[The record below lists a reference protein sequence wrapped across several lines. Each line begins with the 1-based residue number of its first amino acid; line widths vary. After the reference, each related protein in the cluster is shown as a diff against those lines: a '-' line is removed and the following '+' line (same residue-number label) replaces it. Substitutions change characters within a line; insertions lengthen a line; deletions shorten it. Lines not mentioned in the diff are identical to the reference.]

1 MKKGIL
7 SALLLLILA
16 VTAHAQDITARG
28 TVYSRV
34 DNEPLIGA
42 TIMCDVTQQG
52 TATDIDG
59 GFSLTVPQGATLKIS
74 YVGYQTVE
82 VGAGPDMT
90 VYMDEDSDLL
100 DELVVVGYQT
110 VRKADLTGAVS
121 VVSTKSLETSS
132 DSDPMRAL
140 QGKIPGMTVTANGS
154 PSGAGSVRIR
164 GIGSFNASQDP
175 LFIIDGV
182 PTTATLNSLNMNDIE
197 SMQVLKDAASAS
209 IYGSRAANGVII
221 ITTKKGKN
229 SGDGKVNVSFS
240 ANFTTQ
246 FYSSQSKMKLLDTP
260 GYARAMAQ
268 AALNDGLD
276 PAAYASSYGLNLN
289 AESGYPISVYNIATG
304 QYQNYTVNGYY
315 DGYINSKRTMLMSNT
330 DWLDEISRTGFSQH
344 YDASVSRASDKG
356 SAFFSLGYKRNEGIL
371 KYTNFENIA
380 ARMNASYKISPIV
393 TVGEN
398 FTLTYTDQVD
408 CQPLENALKMPS
420 IVPVFETD
428 GVTYAGPVGSMA
440 DRQNPLREL
449 AFNKNNALNVWR
461 LFGNAYLD
469 IYPVKGLVLRSNFG
483 LDYDAAFIHSYNYT
497 FHSDIVNNDTNSTTL
512 SQANDAKWT
521 WSNTAN
527 YNFNIKDD
535 HRFTVL
541 AGMELFR
548 QSRIDFAAYN
558 ENYDIETP
566 DYMYPDASSGVERA
580 TGNKSAY
587 ALASFFG
594 KIDYNWRDLLLASFT
609 IRRDGSSRFGSNN
622 RYGTF
627 PAASLGYRISEH
639 LRKTSWIDELKLRLT
654 WGKTGNQAISNTAR
668 YALYIADYGNDR
680 VTSTAYDLL
689 LQQSG
694 VFPSGYYASQTAN
707 PNLKWETAIQYDAG
721 VDFGFFGN
729 RLTGTFDAYI
739 KDVKD
744 MLIIPAYLGSVG
756 EGGASWL
763 NGPSLRNWGMEFMV
777 GWRDELAC
785 GLGYRASL
793 NLDFFRNRV
802 TYLPLTTTG
811 SYAHTTTENLVQAR
825 QPYGSIV
832 GYVFDGLFQSQE
844 EVLAYGQDNARVGGM
859 KYADLNGDG
868 HITADDQTWIFNPVP
883 DLSFGLNV
891 ELNYKNFD
899 FQMFWQGVLGQ
910 DVYNNQKFQN
920 DFWSVTDAGSN
931 KGVRVL
937 DAWLPN
943 VNTGSTIPMLTTDNK
958 GDEGRTSSY
967 FVENGSYAKLRTLQI
982 GYTLPDAIAAKMRM
996 TKARVYVSGQNL
1008 LTIKSSSLT
1017 CTDPENPAWAYPIPT
1032 SFSFG
1037 LQVDF

>member
-1 MKKGIL
+1 MKRSIL
-7 SALLLLILA
+7 SAILLF
-16 VTAHAQDITARG
+16 VTAIFAQAQEITVHG
-28 TVYSRV
+28 TVISKS

-42 TIMCDVTQQG
+42 TVLCVDTKAG

-59 GFSLTVPQGATLKIS
+59 AFQLNVPEGATLKIS
-74 YVGYQTVE
+74 YVGYSSVE
-82 VGAGPDMT
+82 VKAEPEMT
-90 VYMDEDSDLL
+90 IYMSEDSELL

-140 QGKIPGMTVTANGS
+140 QGKIPGMTVSANGS
-154 PSGAGSVRIR
+154 PSGTGSVRIR

-175 LFIIDGV
+175 LFVIDGV

-229 SGDGKVNVSFS
+229 NGNKVNVSFS
-240 ANFTTQ
+240 ANFTAQ
-246 FYSSQSKMKLLDTP
+246 FYSSQSKMKLLNTP
-260 GYARAMAQ
+260 EYATAMAQ

-289 AESGYPISVYNIATG
+289 APSGYPISVYNIATG
-304 QYQNYTVNGYY
+304 EYQDYKVNGYY
-315 DGYINSKRTMLMSNT
+315 DGYINNKRTMLLSNT
-330 DWLDEISRTGFSQH
+330 DWLGEISRTGFSQH
-344 YDASVSRASDKG
+344 YDVSASTATERG
-356 SAFFSLGYKRNEGIL
+356 SAFFSLGYKKNEGIL

-380 ARMNASYKISPIV
+380 ARLNSSYNISKV
-393 TVGEN
+393 LTVGEN

-428 GVTYAGPVGSMA
+428 GMTYAGPVGSMA

-449 AFNKNNALNVWR
+449 AFNRNNALKIWR
-461 LFGNAYLD
+461 LFGNAYIDLKP
-469 IYPVKGLVLRSNFG
+469 IEGLVLRSNFG

-512 SQANDAKWT
+512 SQANDSKWT
-521 WSNTAN
+521 WTNTAN
-527 YNFNIKDD
+527 YNFTLNNR
-535 HRFTVL
+535 HNFTVL
-541 AGMELFR
+541 GGIELFR
-548 QSRIDFAAYN
+548 QNRIDFSAYN

-587 ALASFFG
+587 ALVSFFG
-594 KIDYNWRDLLLASFT
+594 KVDYNWKDLLLASFT
-609 IRRDGSSRFGSNN
+609 IRHDGSSRFGSNN

-627 PAASLGYRISEH
+627 PAATLGYRLSENINKH
-639 LRKTSWIDELKLRLT
+639 WLDDLKIRLS

-668 YALYIADYGNDR
+668 YALYVADYGNDR

-694 VFPSGYYASQTAN
+694 IFPSGYYASQTAN
-707 PNLKWETAIQYDAG
+707 PNLKWETTIQYNAG
-721 VDFGFFGN
+721 IDFGFFGN
-729 RLTGTFDAYI
+729 RLTGSVDAYI

-744 MLIIPAYLGSVG
+744 MLIIPAYLGSMG

-763 NGPSLRNWGMEFMV
+763 NGPSLRNWGMEFLI
-777 GWRDELAC
+777 GWRDELSC

-793 NLDFFRNRV
+793 NFDFFRNRV
-802 TYLPLTTTG
+802 TYLPSTTTG
-811 SYAHTTTENLVQAR
+811 SYVHTTTENLVQSR
-825 QPYGSIV
+825 RPFGSIV
-832 GYVFDGLFQSQE
+832 GYVFDGLFQCKE

-868 HITADDQTWIFNPVP
+868 KITPDDQTWIFNPVP

-891 ELNYKNFD
+891 EL
-899 FQMFWQGVLGQ
+899 
-910 DVYNNQKFQN
+910 
-920 DFWSVTDAGSN
+920 TI
-931 KGVRVL
+931 RI
-937 DAWLPN
+937 
-943 VNTGSTIPMLTTDNK
+943 STSRCSGRACSDRMSTTTRNS
-958 GDEGRTSSY
+958 RT
-967 FVENGSYAKLRTLQI
+967 T
-982 GYTLPDAIAAKMRM
+982 
-996 TKARVYVSGQNL
+996 SG
-1008 LTIKSSSLT
+1008 
-1017 CTDPENPAWAYPIPT
+1017 A
-1032 SFSFG
+1032 
-1037 LQVDF
+1037 

>member
-1 MKKGIL
+1 MKKSIL
-7 SALLLLILA
+7 SALLLLIA
-16 VTAHAQDITARG
+16 AITAHAQDLTVYG
-28 TVYSRV
+28 TVVSRS
-34 DNEPLIGA
+34 DDEPLIGA
-42 TIMCDVTQQG
+42 TVQCESTKQG

-59 GFSLTVPQGATLKIS
+59 NFTLTVPYGAMLKVT
-74 YVGYQTVE
+74 YVGYQPVE
-82 VGAGPDMT
+82 VNAEPNMT
-90 VYMDEDSDLL
+90 IYMDEDTGLL

-110 VRKADLTGAVS
+110 VRKADVTGAVS

-154 PSGAGSVRIR
+154 PAGTGTVRIR
-164 GIGSFNASQDP
+164 GIGSFNADQNP
-175 LFIIDGV
+175 LFVIDGV

-221 ITTKKGKN
+221 ITTKKGK
-229 SGDGKVNVSFS
+229 GADRVKVSFS
-240 ANFTTQ
+240 ANLTTQ
-246 FYSSQSKMKLLDTP
+246 FYSSQSKMKLLNTA
-260 GYARAMAQ
+260 GYATAMAQ

-276 PAAYASSYGLNLN
+276 PVAYASSYGLNLN
-289 AESGYPISVYNIATG
+289 AESGYPITVYDIATG
-304 QYQNYTVNGYY
+304 NYNNYTVNGAY
-315 DGYINSKRTMLMSNT
+315 DGFINAKRTMLMSDT
-330 DWLDEISRTGFSQH
+330 DWLDEISRTGFSQN
-344 YDASVSRASDKG
+344 YDASVSTASDKG
-356 SAFFSLGYKRNEGIL
+356 TAFFSLGYRKNEGIL
-371 KYTNFENIA
+371 KYTSFENIA
-380 ARMNASYKISPIV
+380 ARMNSSYNISPV
-393 TVGEN
+393 LSVGEN

-420 IVPVFETD
+420 SVPVYEID
-428 GVTYAGPVGSMA
+428 GTTYAGPVGSMA

-449 AFNKNNALNVWR
+449 AFNRDNALKIWR
-461 LFGNAYLD
+461 LFGNAYVD
-469 IYPVKGLVLRSNFG
+469 ITPVKGLLLRSNFG

-512 SQANDAKWT
+512 SQANDSKWT

-527 YNFNIKDD
+527 YNFSLNDQ
-535 HRFTVL
+535 HEFTVL
-541 AGMELFR
+541 AGMEMFH
-548 QSRIDFAAYN
+548 QSRIDFSAYN

-587 ALASFFG
+587 SLVSFFG
-594 KIDYNWRDLLLASFT
+594 KIDYNWRNLLLASFT

-627 PAASLGYRISEH
+627 PAATLGYRISEH
-639 LRKTSWIDELKLRLT
+639 FNKRWLDELKLRLS

-694 VFPSGYYASQTAN
+694 IFPSGYYASQTAN
-707 PNLKWETAIQYDAG
+707 PNLKWESTIQYNAG
-721 VDFGFFGN
+721 VDYGFLRN
-729 RLTGTFDAYI
+729 RLTGTVDFYI
-739 KDVKD
+739 KNVED
-744 MLIIPAYLGSVG
+744 MLINPAYLGAMG

-763 NGPSLRNWGMEFMV
+763 NGPSLRNWGMEFLV

-785 GLGYRASL
+785 GLNYRVSL
-793 NLDFFRNRV
+793 NFDFFRNKV
-802 TYLPLTTTG
+802 TYLPSTTTG
-811 SYAHTTTENLVQAR
+811 SYPHTTTEDLVQAGK
-825 QPYGSIV
+825 PYGSIV
-832 GYVFDGLFQSQE
+832 GYVFDGLFQTQE

-859 KYADLNGDG
+859 KYADLDGDG
-868 HITADDQTWIFNPVP
+868 KITSADQTWIFNPVP

-891 ELNYKNFD
+891 ELSYKNFD

-943 VNTGSTIPMLTTDNK
+943 VNTSSTIPMLTTNNK

-967 FVENGSYAKLRTLQI
+967 FVENGSYGKLRTLQV
-982 GYTLPDAIAAKMRM
+982 GYTLPSKVMDKLRM
-996 TKARVYVSGQNL
+996 SKARVYVSAQNL
-1008 LTIKSSSLT
+1008 LTIKSKSLT
-1017 CTDPENPAWAYPIPT
+1017 CT
-1032 SFSFG
+1032 
-1037 LQVDF
+1037 